1 MFPNILI
8 FNKKCFGGQIL
19 KMYISTK
26 IALLF
31 TLLFISSITCNAQV
45 YAYIRTDGAG
55 MVYTVNTHNG
65 RSKAL
70 ERVNQMEG
78 NWELLLETTREGY
91 GSVFCVS
98 NVKAGVNPRYF
109 LSYGKDTA
117 EEAIREARDEAQ
129 KYATQLNKNQ
139 NRHYFTPFIMYSWN
153 NLNKYP
159 LEQ

>member
-1 MFPNILI
+1 
-8 FNKKCFGGQIL
+8 
-19 KMYISTK
+19 MYISTK
-26 IALLF
+26 IKIVLLF
-31 TLLFISSITCNAQV
+31 TLLFIGVVSCQAQV
-45 YAYIRTDGAG
+45 YVYVRTDGAG
-55 MVYTVNTHNG
+55 MVYSANAHNG

-70 ERVNQMEG
+70 ERVKEMEG
-78 NWELLLETTREGY
+78 EWELFLETATEGY

-98 NVKAGVNPRYF
+98 NVKQGVNPRYF

-117 EEAIREARDEAQ
+117 EEAIKEARAEAQ
-129 KYATQLNKNQ
+129 EYATQLNKSQ